1 MKIVLK
7 PVDMEG
13 SLGGGMS
20 SSYHLNITSFPSPIS
35 YRTGDIPLRYRSYNI
50 SFRLARNQ

>member
-35 YRTGDIPLRYRSYNI
+35 YRTGNIPLRYRSYNI
-50 SFRLARNQ
+50 SFRLARNR